1 MKAPS
6 LDALEDK
13 VLMGTNYFKMAARL
27 LAPCSKNVFQMRDN
41 RQFRQLMGTIDK
53 VKSHIEGLL
62 GDMIFYIACN
72 ERIRSGAMA
81 SSMKS
86 APLPPTTATLKTG
99 SSPPAKV
106 TWAAPN

>member
-27 LAPCSKNVFQMRDN
+27 LAPRSKNVFQMRDN

-62 GDMIFYIACN
+62 SDMIFYIACN
-72 ERIRSGAMA
+72 ERIRSGGHGIIHEVSSA
-81 SSMKS
+81 SANDGNLKDR
-86 APLPPTTATLKTG
+86 LLTAGKG
-99 SSPPAKV
+99 DMGGA
-106 TWAAPN
+106 N